1 MKKSYLY
8 FLVPLVLTAIFAVYY
23 WQYAAG
29 YDARLAAIEQKHKEE
44 NQQKLDAEAKAREKA
59 IKDAVA
65 LAEKRKAEK
74 KAKEELEAKE
84 AAARELAIQERN
96 KAQQDSRK
104 YADQVKRL
112 QKDVQDNK
120 DEISKIQDDKKQLV
134 EEQGFLRDYVKQ
146 AEVNVQSLQGVLE
159 KIDAADK
166 ARAAAEAAAAAAK
179 KSS

>member
-23 WQYAAG
+23 WQYASG
-29 YDARLAAIEQKHKEE
+29 YDARLAAIDQKKKEE
-44 NQQKLDAEAKAREKA
+44 RQQKLDEEAKAREKA
-59 IKDAVA
+59 IKDALA

-74 KAKEELEAKE
+74 KAKEEQEAKE

-96 KAQQDSRK
+96 KAQQDARK

-120 DEISKIQDDKKQLV
+120 DEIAKTEEDKKQLV
-134 EEQGFLRDYVKQ
+134 EEQGFLRDYVKK

-166 ARAAAEAAAAAAK
+166 ARAAAEAAAAK

>member
-8 FLVPLVLTAIFAVYY
+8 FIIPLVLTAIFAVYY
-23 WQYAAG
+23 WQYASG
-29 YDARLAAIEQKHKEE
+29 YEARLAKIDQQKKEE
-44 NQQKLDAEAKAREKA
+44 RQKKLDDEARARDKA
-59 IKDAVA
+59 IKDALA

-96 KAQQDSRK
+96 KAQQDARK

-120 DEISKIQDDKKQLV
+120 DEIAKIEEDKKQLV

-166 ARAAAEAAAAAAK
+166 ARAAAEAAAAK